1 LAAIT
6 AACTASGSFEAPRS
20 LRGLLASPATP
31 SRRHR
36 SYQTRSVFSGNGV
49 LLLGDLVHEASEFTT
64 GEFAAADKRAEHAQ
78 TEQRHLV
85 DGIHVVKFLRSVEE
99 ST

>member
-1 LAAIT
+1 MGSRAWRAIT

-36 SYQTRSVFSGNGV
+36 SYQTRSVFSLMWRRREPGM
-49 LLLGDLVHEASEFTT
+49 AYSCW
-64 GEFAAADKRAEHAQ
+64 
-78 TEQRHLV
+78 
-85 DGIHVVKFLRSVEE
+85 
-99 ST
+99 